1 MNRIAIIDDD
11 APHSRAVARLLRAS
25 GMQTWVFL
33 SAEDFLARRGERSFD
48 AIVLDLQLGGMS
60 GFELQKRLAAGEP
73 APSVVFL
80 TAHEEPETL
89 QRAAEAGCALVRKTD
104 PCGVLLDAVRRAM
117 AARGR
122 FPKG

>member
-25 GMQTWVFL
+25 GMQTSVFL

-60 GFELQKRLAAGEP
+60 GFELQKRLASGGQP
-73 APSVVFL
+73 PVVFL

-89 QRAAEAGCALVRKTD
+89 ARAAEAGCTLVRKTD
-104 PCGVLLDAVRRAM
+104 PCSVLLEAVRRAM